1 MWTGMTPFAISVR
14 VSALIRTKRSC
25 FTIAACRNA
34 KKGKMRLPANE
45 RMMPDFIFDREQERQ
60 RIDRFLAKRR
70 PFLIYG
76 PSGVGKTLLLR
87 ELCRRR

>member
-1 MWTGMTPFAISVR
+1 
-14 VSALIRTKRSC
+14 
-25 FTIAACRNA
+25 
-34 KKGKMRLPANE
+34 MRLPANE